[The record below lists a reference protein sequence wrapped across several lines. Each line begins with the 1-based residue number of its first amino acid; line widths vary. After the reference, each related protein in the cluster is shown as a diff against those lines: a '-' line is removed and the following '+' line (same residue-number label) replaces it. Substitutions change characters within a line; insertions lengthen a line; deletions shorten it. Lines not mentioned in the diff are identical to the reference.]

1 VDFWHSIQGCILD
14 NEIRETIM
22 AWNEPGGNGNQKDPW
37 GGGGN
42 QGPPDLD
49 EALRKL
55 QEKLNGLFGGGGSG
69 GSSGGGGGGI
79 ALSGSFIGVM
89 LIILLVIWSLF
100 GVYKIDEQERG
111 VVLRFGRY
119 LETVMPGL
127 HWNPPLIDD
136 VSKVN
141 VTKVRSSSHRGLMLT
156 EDENIVEVSLSVQ
169 YTVADPKDFLLEV
182 RAPENSLV
190 QATESALRHVVGSS
204 EMHLVLTEGRE
215 QVAIEIQERLQSY
228 IDNYKS
234 GIQVT
239 LVNIEDTQPPDAVQ
253 AAFDDVIK
261 AKEDEERVKNEAESY
276 KNGIIPEARGIAQR
290 QFEEASAY
298 KERVIAQSEGEAS
311 RFEQLLAEYEKA
323 PEVTRQR
330 LYLDTLQMVMAN
342 SSKVM
347 IDVEGGNNLLYLPL
361 DKMMQSSAMGAS
373 SVSTDTSTSVGINT
387 RQVSDR
393 LAEQLRRDNQSRR
406 REVR

>member
-1 VDFWHSIQGCILD
+1 
-14 NEIRETIM
+14 M

>member
-1 VDFWHSIQGCILD
+1 
-14 NEIRETIM
+14 M

-55 QEKLNGLFGGGGSG
+55 QEKLNGLFGGGSG

-79 ALSGSFIGVM
+79 ALSGSFIGVI

-119 LETVMPGL
+119 LETVTPGL

-215 QVAIEIQERLQSY
+215 QVAIEIQQRLQSY

-361 DKMMQSSAMGAS
+361 DKMIQPSAPSA
-373 SVSTDTSTSVGINT
+373 STDTSTSAGINT